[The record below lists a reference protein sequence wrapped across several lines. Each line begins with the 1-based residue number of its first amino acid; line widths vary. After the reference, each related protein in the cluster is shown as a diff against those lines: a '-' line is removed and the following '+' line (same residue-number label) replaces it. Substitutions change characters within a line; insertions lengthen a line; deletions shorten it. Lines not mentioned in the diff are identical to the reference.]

1 LEVQLAPLP
10 VDRKKG
16 LSIALVGGM
25 AISLDIPLVRLT
37 DGDIWSVQF
46 LRSFNVAVL
55 TLMIWLGA
63 RLIFNKRIELVPGRL
78 GLPVIAIY
86 GVSTLLFFYSVYATT
101 TANLVFILAFNPMF
115 GALFGWLILKEKP
128 RPPTFVAMAAMAIG
142 VFIIVQEGLSGGHFL
157 GDLAALGAAMSI
169 ALAVTLSRLS
179 GRDMG
184 FAALISA
191 LVPALIAGIFVF
203 NQGGLNMAAPSWT
216 MLNGLVLVPTA
227 FYCLALAPVYI
238 SGPTVGMFY
247 LLETILAPV
256 WVWMIF
262 KEVPSSQTLVGGG
275 ILLIA
280 LIAHSVWELNEER
293 RAQPPG

>member
-1 LEVQLAPLP
+1 LAAHP

-16 LSIALVGGM
+16 LSIALLGGM
-25 AISLDIPLVRLT
+25 AISLDIPMVRLT
-37 DGDIWSVQF
+37 DGDMWSVQF
-46 LRSFNVAVL
+46 LRSANVVL
-55 TLMIWLGA
+55 VTLAIWFAA
-63 RLIFNKRIELVPGRL
+63 RFFFNKRIELVPGRL
-78 GLPVIAIY
+78 GWPVIAIY

-115 GALFGWLILKEKP
+115 GALFGWLILKE
-128 RPPTFVAMAAMAIG
+128 RPCAPTFLAMGAMTIG
-142 VFIIVQEGLSGGHFL
+142 VFIIVQQGLSGGHFL
-157 GDLAALGAAMSI
+157 GDLSALTAAMTI

-191 LVPALIAGIFVF
+191 VVPALVAGLLVWK
-203 NQGGLNMAAPSWT
+203 QGGLHMAAPGWT
-216 MLNGLVLVPTA
+216 MLNGTLLVPTA
-227 FYCLALAPVYI
+227 FYCLALAPVFI

-262 KEVPSSQTLVGGG
+262 KEAPSAQTLLGGS
-275 ILLIA
+275 ILLCA
-280 LIAHSVWELNEER
+280 LIAHSVWELREER
-293 RAQPPG
+293 RARAPR

>member
-1 LEVQLAPLP
+1 LAAIP

-16 LSIALVGGM
+16 LSIATLGGM
-25 AISLDIPLVRLT
+25 AISLDIPMVRLS
-37 DGDIWSVQF
+37 DGDMWSVQF
-46 LRSFNVAVL
+46 QRSFNVVIV
-55 TLMIWLGA
+55 TLLIWLAA
-63 RLIFNKRIELVPGRL
+63 RLILNKRFDLVPGRY

-86 GVSTLLFFYSVYATT
+86 GFSTLLFFYAVYATT

-128 RPPTFVAMAAMAIG
+128 RAPTFAAMAVMTVG

-157 GDLAALGAAMSI
+157 GDLSALLAAMTI
-169 ALAVTLSRLS
+169 ALAITLTRLS

-191 LVPALIAGIFVF
+191 IVPALVAGLLVA
-203 NQGGLNMAAPSWT
+203 NQGGLQMAAPGWT

-227 FYCLALAPVYI
+227 FYCLALAPSYI
-238 SGPTVGMFY
+238 SGATVGMFY

-256 WVWMIF
+256 WIWMIF
-262 KEVPSSQTLVGGG
+262 KEVPSSQTLIGGG
-275 ILLIA
+275 ILLSA
-280 LIAHSVWELNEER
+280 LVAHSVWELSEER
-293 RAQPPG
+293 RALSPG

>member
-1 LEVQLAPLP
+1 MAAPA

-16 LSIALVGGM
+16 LSVALLGGL
-25 AISLDIPLVRLT
+25 AISLDIPMVRLS
-37 DGDIWSVQF
+37 DGDMWSVQF
-46 LRSFNVAVL
+46 LRSANVVCVTLAV
-55 TLMIWLGA
+55 WLAA
-63 RLIFNKRIELVPGRL
+63 RLFFSKRFDLVPGRL
-78 GLPVIAIY
+78 GLPVIALY
-86 GVSTLLFFYSVYATT
+86 GVSTLLFFHAVYATT

-128 RPPTFVAMAAMAIG
+128 LPPTFLAMGVMTIG

-157 GDLAALGAAMSI
+157 GDLSALLAAMTI

-191 LVPALIAGIFVF
+191 VVPAFVAGLLVWSG
-203 NQGGLNMAAPSWT
+203 GGLRMEAPGWT
-216 MLNGLVLVPTA
+216 MLNGLFLVPIA
-227 FYCLALAPVYI
+227 FYCLALAPAYI

-247 LLETILAPV
+247 LLETILAPI

-262 KEVPSSQTLVGGG
+262 KEIPSSQTLIGGM
-275 ILLIA
+275 ILLAA
-280 LIAHSVWELNEER
+280 LVAHSIWELGEER
-293 RAQPPG
+293 RARIAAPA

>member
-1 LEVQLAPLP
+1 LAARPD
-10 VDRKKG
+10 DRKKG
-16 LSIALVGGM
+16 LSIALLGGM
-25 AISLDIPLVRLT
+25 AISLDIPMVRLT

-46 LRSFNVAVL
+46 LRSFNVIIVTLAV
-55 TLMIWLGA
+55 WLAA

-128 RPPTFVAMAAMAIG
+128 RSPTFLAMAAMAVG
-142 VFIIVQEGLSGGHFL
+142 VFIIVQEGLAGGHFL
-157 GDLAALGAAMSI
+157 GDLSALCAAMTI

-179 GRDMG
+179 GRNMG

-191 LVPALIAGIFVF
+191 VVPALIAGMLVW
-203 NQGGLNMAAPSWT
+203 NQGGLHMSAPGWT
-216 MLNGLVLVPTA
+216 VLNGTLLVPTA
-227 FYCLALAPVYI
+227 FYCLALAPVFI

-247 LLETILAPV
+247 LLETIFAPV

-262 KEVPSSQTLVGGG
+262 KEVPSTQTLIGGG
-275 ILLIA
+275 ILLAA
-280 LIAHSVWELNEER
+280 LIAHSIWELREER
-293 RAQPPG
+293 RARTLG